1 MRAILYAGETDEKMR
16 SSDDSRKAKQ
26 TEKPFSSSSLIRYL
40 RGEIYAGRYR
50 PGEKLESVRQLADRF
65 EVGRQVV
72 LYALGQLVKQG
83 VLTSSA
89 RRGYFLSPAFQPN
102 RFHRIGYLKNDI
114 NPLRSALDH
123 ALYAAAL
130 YFGYQLIPCHNFESD
145 VSAEDLL
152 KNMAD
157 IDGIILTGRGITDRF
172 LAAFARGRL
181 PYVVL
186 GEYAISGKHPAA
198 GAVSVWQGN
207 RKSLLRFLKK
217 KSFRRI
223 AVIAG
228 PNTSFSDRRFAEKH
242 AEFLRR
248 NAPESRVE
256 IVYAREDGYPEI
268 SCLLSPPA
276 DPPELLFFCGEQCL
290 GYRKYAEEHPELP
303 RPEVI
308 VMPGWS
314 ISLPPG
320 LADLE
325 LPGPTPEE
333 YRGLMEEL
341 LKKLHCL

>member
-1 MRAILYAGETDEKMR
+1 MRGSGTGG
-16 SSDDSRKAKQ
+16 KAKQ
-26 TEKPFSSSSLIRYL
+26 TEKPFSSSFLIRYL

-83 VLTSSA
+83 ILTSSA

-130 YFGYQLIPCHNFESD
+130 YFGYQLIPYHNFESD
-145 VSAEDLL
+145 VPAEDLL
-152 KNMAD
+152 KNTAD
-157 IDGIILTGRGITDRF
+157 IDGIILTGRGITDQ
-172 LAAFARGRL
+172 LLTAFARGKL

-186 GEYAISGKHPAA
+186 GEYAVSGKHPATDA
-198 GAVSVWQGN
+198 FPVWRED
-207 RKSLLRFLKK
+207 RKRLLRFLKNRRC
-217 KSFRRI
+217 RRI

-228 PNTSFSDRRFAEKH
+228 PNTSYSDRRFAEKY
-242 AEFLRR
+242 ARILS
-248 NAPESRVE
+248 ESVSGAQVK

-268 SCLLSPPA
+268 SRLLSPPGE
-276 DPPELLFFCGEQCL
+276 PPELLFFCGEQCL